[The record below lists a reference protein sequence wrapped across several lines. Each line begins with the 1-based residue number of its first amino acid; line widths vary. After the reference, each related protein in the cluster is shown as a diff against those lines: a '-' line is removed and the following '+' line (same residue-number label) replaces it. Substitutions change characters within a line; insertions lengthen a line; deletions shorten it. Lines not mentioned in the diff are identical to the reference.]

1 VSGWIGARLRRLRE
15 GLGRL
20 GNALWWDRSLAFRRR
35 AAAVLLVLGVYAL
48 VRFVPLPGVPCEVSP
63 AEECPAVDDAIEL
76 VPADAYAY
84 AHVNL
89 DRDSNQFE
97 QAEELAA
104 EFPHFAAIAQGSFRA
119 LGPGRRLDL
128 GIDVFPWLGDEVAA
142 AELAGRGGRPER
154 LLLMAVGERAG
165 ARAFLAK
172 VGGRSERETEHRGIE
187 LVIYRRGLASAEQGR
202 FLLLGAPAAV
212 RAAID
217 ASTAETEALAASEEA
232 ASLRDELPDHRLAD
246 LYVSEDGIDRL
257 LANRGGLAA
266 QLDTFT
272 DFGAS
277 EGVVAALVA
286 HDDGLELELRSAL
299 DPEAARASPGFFS
312 AFPTFRPSLAAEF
325 EARTL
330 ALLSVG
336 DPSQTVRQLLEQ
348 ADAAVPGIAEAF
360 DRLNSDLARD
370 GGVDIEED
378 LLPALGGEAAI
389 GVAPG
394 RAVPFVTA
402 VFADVDEEKAR
413 DAVARLQAP
422 LIAAL
427 DPARTGQAPTFSRRR
442 VEEVELRSVRLGPA
456 LELAYAIFD
465 GRLVVSTNPRGVE
478 AAIAGGE
485 DLAGTDTYRAATAGN
500 PDEVSA
506 LVFLN
511 LDGLVELAEPRGL
524 AEIVSDFSQD
534 LARLRALS
542 VTVRSRPDS
551 IVTRAFLNIAEPEE
565 GGG

>member
-1 VSGWIGARLRRLRE
+1 
-15 GLGRL
+15 
-20 GNALWWDRSLAFRRR
+20 
-35 AAAVLLVLGVYAL
+35 VLLVLGVYAL
-48 VRFVPLPGVPCEVSP
+48 VRFVPLPGVSCEVSP

-76 VPADAYAY
+76 VPAEAYAY
-84 AHVNL
+84 AHLNL
-89 DRDSNQFE
+89 DRDSSQFE
-97 QAEELAA
+97 QAEKLA
-104 EFPHFAAIAQGSFRA
+104 EKFPHFAAIAQGSFQA

-128 GIDVFPWLGDEVAA
+128 GIDIFPWLGDEVAA
-142 AELAGRGGRPER
+142 AEIAGRGGRPES
-154 LLLMAVGERAG
+154 LLLIDVGERAG
-165 ARAFLAK
+165 ARAFLSK
-172 VGGRSERETEHRGIE
+172 VGGRAARETEHRGTEI
-187 LVIYRRGLASAEQGR
+187 VVYRRGLASAEQGS
-202 FLLLGAPAAV
+202 FLLLGPPAAV

-217 ASTAETEALAASEEA
+217 TAQARADALAGSEEA
-232 ASLRDELPDHRLAD
+232 ASLRTELPDHRLAD

-266 QLDTFT
+266 QLDTFA

-277 EGVVAALVA
+277 EGVAAALVA
-286 HDDGLELELRSAL
+286 HDDGLELELRSVL
-299 DPEAARASPGFFS
+299 DPEAARASPSFFS
-312 AFPTFRPSLAAEF
+312 AFPPFSPSLAAKF
-325 EARTL
+325 GSSTL

-336 DPSQTVRQLLEQ
+336 DPSQTVRLLLEQ

-370 GGVDIEED
+370 GGVDIEDD

-402 VFADVDEEKAR
+402 VFADVNEDKAR

-427 DPARTGQAPTFSRRR
+427 DPARTGVAPTFSSRR
-442 VEEVELRSVRLGPA
+442 VEEVEVRSVRLGPA
-456 LELAYAIFD
+456 LHLSYAILD
-465 GRLVVSTNPRGVE
+465 EQLVVSTNPRGVA
-478 AAIAGGE
+478 AAIAGDE
-485 DLAGTDTYRAATAGN
+485 DLAGTDTYRAATARN

-542 VTVRSRPDS
+542 LTVRSRPDS
-551 IVTRAFLNIAEPEE
+551 IVTQVLLNIAEPE
-565 GGG
+565 GGR